1 MPVSCIVYDLDGTL
15 IDSADDIAAA
25 VNRTRA
31 HYDLEPLSVD
41 HVKTFIGDG
50 VRRLLERALLGIVED
65 PVMRPARCLPK
76 RWTDLDEVMEVFIGE
91 YCLDPVI
98 ETTTYPG
105 VVDALRRWYE
115 EGVAQVVL
123 TNKPDPIAKKVLENL
138 GLAKYLDVIIGKNA
152 VDDDG
157 KPVPPKGSAEVVDY
171 ILYQTGAER
180 DETVLV
186 GDDRPDIAT
195 AQAGGIRCIVILG
208 GYGNPEEL
216 AAIAPDLD
224 LCVATFEDADVL
236 LQGL

>member
-65 PVMRPARCLPK
+65 PVMRPTRCLPK
-76 RWTDLDEVMEVFIGE
+76 RWTDLDEVMDVFIGE

-105 VVDALRRWYE
+105 VDDALKRWYE

-123 TNKPDPIAKKVLENL
+123 TNKPDPIAKSVLKTLNL
-138 GLAKYLDVIIGKNA
+138 AQYLDVIIGKNA
-152 VDDDG
+152 VDEEG
-157 KPVPPKGSAEVVDY
+157 KPVPPKGSPEVVDY
-171 ILYQTGAER
+171 ILYQTGADRE
-180 DETVLV
+180 ETVLV

-195 AQAGGIRCIVILG
+195 AVAGGIRCIVILG
-208 GYGNPEEL
+208 GYGDPEEL
-216 AAIAPDLD
+216 ASIAPDLD
-224 LCVATFEDADVL
+224 LCVATFEEADRL
-236 LQGL
+236 LRGL